1 MLSVF
6 FTLSSLSIT
15 FHLMFTREPIKHS
28 FSCACCFEP
37 NDLFV
42 DPQEGDEQE
51 IIQDCEVCCRPN
63 VITVKIDHRTGRA
76 EISSYQEDIG

>member
-1 MLSVF
+1 MNF
-6 FTLSSLSIT
+6 
-15 FHLMFTREPIKHS
+15 REPIELT

-37 NDLFV
+37 NDLQV

-63 VITVKIDHRTGRA
+63 VITVKINPRTGRA